1 MPQKQ
6 KYDINLRYRNN
17 IKYIAKMETKEVNF
31 NVLKQTDL
39 LCCLFSLVWLG
50 VSICF

>member
-31 NVLKQTDL
+31 NGFKANGFVMLFVL
-39 LCCLFSLVWLG
+39 LVWLG
-50 VSICF
+50 ASI